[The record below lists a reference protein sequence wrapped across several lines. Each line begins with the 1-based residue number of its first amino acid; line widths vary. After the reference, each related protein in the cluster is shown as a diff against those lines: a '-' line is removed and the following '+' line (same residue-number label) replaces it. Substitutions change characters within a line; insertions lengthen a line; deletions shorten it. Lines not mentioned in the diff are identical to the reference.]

1 MARLA
6 QVNFAKGEVS
16 PEIYARFDVAA
27 RGSAVKRARNVR
39 VMKYGGLAKRLGTHL
54 VAEVLDASKPV
65 RLIPFQFS
73 LTQAYAL
80 EMGQGYMRPAA
91 NGGMVLEDDL
101 AITGISSAGQAV
113 IAAAYHGYSVG
124 DQVYLTGGDGVM
136 GALLNNR
143 FWKVVAVPDAGHFAI
158 NANTSG
164 VTFSGWT
171 GGITRSAPPAPPA
184 PDPVVP
190 DPVAPPTPPYTGGG
204 GGGGGRFGNQ
214 VQAQ

>member
-1 MARLA
+1 MPRLA

-27 RGSAVKRARNVR
+27 RAAAVKRARNVR
-39 VMKYGGLAKRLGTHL
+39 VMKYGGLAKRLGTRL

-65 RLIPFQFS
+65 RLVPFQFS

-101 AITGISSAGQAV
+101 AITGITSAAQAV
-113 IAAAYHGYSVG
+113 VSSAYHGYSVG
-124 DQVYLTGGDGVM
+124 DQVYLTGGAGDM
-136 GALLNNR
+136 GALLNDR
-143 FWKVVAVPDAGHFAI
+143 FWTIVAVPDAGRYTI
-158 NANTSG
+158 DANTSG
-164 VTFSGWT
+164 VAFSGWT
-171 GGITRSAPPAPPA
+171 GGITRSAPPPPPA

-190 DPVAPPTPPYTGGG
+190 DPVDPPDPPYTGGG
-204 GGGGGRFGNQ
+204 GGGGGRLQ
-214 VQAQ
+214 QAAF